1 VGDALLW
8 AALSE
13 VWRNLWR
20 EIMKHMAFVMSLL
33 LSAIAMADRPILLIT
48 PKGVYEAEVT
58 NGVPGPWKAAPYDV
72 IVQGFGGGGGTTPV
86 PPGDPPTTG
95 DSQLVSIAKEVLKDK
110 TEATFAAAV
119 IDSLMKAGLKDA
131 DLKDALKLTAPIADS
146 AANAEGR
153 IVKFFNQILE
163 VSTDGKAI
171 QAAIVSRRSRSPPVR
186 WIRSGPRL
194 HRLSL
199 RRDRHSTFRRLSS

>member
-1 VGDALLW
+1 
-8 AALSE
+8 
-13 VWRNLWR
+13 
-20 EIMKHMAFVMSLL
+20 MAFVMSLL

-48 PKGVYEAEVT
+48 PSGVYQAEVT

-72 IVQGFGGGGGTTPV
+72 IVQGFGGGGGTTPI
-86 PPGDPPTTG
+86 PPGDPPPTTG
-95 DSQLVSIAKEVLKDK
+95 DAQLVAVAKATLKDQK
-110 TEATFAAAV
+110 EATFAAAV
-119 IDSLMKAGLKDA
+119 VDSLMKAGLKDA

-171 QAAIVSRRSRSPPVR
+171 QAAITSAFSIAASTLDTIRAAAASSDPPTGSALDFQA
-186 WIRSGPRL
+186 IILMIQGIL
-194 HRLSL
+194 QLL
-199 RRDRHSTFRRLSS
+199 RNLGII

>member
-1 VGDALLW
+1 
-8 AALSE
+8 
-13 VWRNLWR
+13 
-20 EIMKHMAFVMSLL
+20 MKRMAFVMSLL

-48 PKGVYEAEVT
+48 PSGVYQAEVT

-86 PPGDPPTTG
+86 PPGDPPTTPV
-95 DSQLVSIAKEVLKDK
+95 DSQLVEIAKATLKDQK
-110 TEATFAAAV
+110 EATFAAAV
-119 IDSLMKAGLKDA
+119 VDSLMKAGLSGA
-131 DLKDALKLTAPIADS
+131 DLKDALKLTAPIVDS

-171 QAAIVSRRSRSPPVR
+171 QAAIVSAFSIAASTLDTIRAAAASSEPPTGQALDFQA
-186 WIRSGPRL
+186 IILMIQGIL
-194 HRLSL
+194 QLL
-199 RRDRHSTFRRLSS
+199 RNLGII

>member
-1 VGDALLW
+1 
-8 AALSE
+8 
-13 VWRNLWR
+13 
-20 EIMKHMAFVMSLL
+20 MKHMAFVMSLL

-48 PKGVYEAEVT
+48 PSGVYQAEVT

-95 DSQLVSIAKEVLKDK
+95 DAQLVAIAKATLKDQK
-110 TEATFAAAV
+110 EATFAAAV
-119 IDSLMKAGLKDA
+119 VDSLMKAGLKDA

-171 QAAIVSRRSRSPPVR
+171 QTAIQSAFSIAASTLDTIRAAAASSEPPTGQALDFQA
-186 WIRSGPRL
+186 IILMIQGIL
-194 HRLSL
+194 QLL
-199 RRDRHSTFRRLSS
+199 RNLGII

>member
-1 VGDALLW
+1 
-8 AALSE
+8 
-13 VWRNLWR
+13 
-20 EIMKHMAFVMSLL
+20 MKHMAFVMSLL

-171 QAAIVSRRSRSPPVR
+171 QAAIVSAFSIAASTLDTIRAAAASSDPPTGSALDFQA
-186 WIRSGPRL
+186 IILMIQGIL
-194 HRLSL
+194 QLL
-199 RRDRHSTFRRLSS
+199 RNLGII

>member
-1 VGDALLW
+1 
-8 AALSE
+8 
-13 VWRNLWR
+13 
-20 EIMKHMAFVMSLL
+20 MKHMAFVMSLL

-86 PPGDPPTTG
+86 PPGDPPTTPG

-171 QAAIVSRRSRSPPVR
+171 QTAITSAFSIAASTLDT
-186 WIRSGPRL
+186 IRSAAASSEPPTGEALDFQAIILMIQGIRQL
-194 HRLSL
+194 L
-199 RRDRHSTFRRLSS
+199 RNLGII